1 MTFVYVKNCNT
12 KTSRTL
18 AFTVDSKMSTKIQ
31 IQVPNNVLDGIE
43 NATHNTLGR

>member
-12 KTSRTL
+12 KKSRTL
-18 AFTVDSKMSTKIQ
+18 AFNVDPKMSIKIQ
-31 IQVPNNVLDGIE
+31 KQVPNNVLDAIE